1 MRSCVPLMFVF
12 KLLSISLI
20 SMFSLADTLTEYS
33 DEGSSASKVDVENG
47 GQVAQDGNISTAID
61 SFSSKSEVDNDVFSD
76 MPFGRVDPDGTQDLK
91 PLEGSNVNLGSNN
104 TSLNTV
110 STQELGSVI
119 SGSGNLF
126 NAGRKGNESQ
136 GGQNGGSPVCGAN
149 GLVLGASCAK
159 SNNEKESGN
168 GGDFDY
174 VTGNFQH
181 GTNSHQFQTGANP
194 LIGNT
199 GVNGSSNGGSNIAAN
214 AAIEYGNRGIIIDDP
229 TGGLDSLNPTIRIN
243 P

>member
-1 MRSCVPLMFVF
+1 MRPRVPLMFFF
-12 KLLSISLI
+12 KLFSILLI
-20 SMFSLADTLTEYS
+20 SMFSLADTLTEFS
-33 DEGSSASKVDVENG
+33 DTGSSSSKVDVENG
-47 GQVAQDGNISTAID
+47 GQVAQDGNISTSID
-61 SFSSKSEVDNDVFSD
+61 SFTNKSEVDNDVFSD
-76 MPFGRVDPDGTQDLK
+76 MPFGRVNPDGTQDLK
-91 PLEGSNVNLGSNN
+91 PLEGNNVNLGSNN

-136 GGQNGGSPVCGAN
+136 GSQNGGSPVCGAN

-159 SNNEKESGN
+159 SNNEKDSGN
-168 GGDFDY
+168 GGNFDY
-174 VTGNFQH
+174 LSGNFEY

-194 LIGNT
+194 TIGNT

-229 TGGLDSLNPTIRIN
+229 TTGLDSLNSAIKIN